1 MQLRKGSRNKI
12 IQIAG
17 VGTQFVDGYKK
28 RLRFYTG
35 LFNNTKESVRW
46 IEKDLMWV
54 SMNPDGTPDI
64 DEKPLFFHGKGSPH
78 SPRERFNRH
87 MATSRYPNKGLKKK
101 YDL

>member
-12 IQIAG
+12 IEIDG
-17 VGTQFVDGYKK
+17 VGTHFVDGYKG
-28 RLRFYTG
+28 LRSYTE
-35 LFNNTKESVRW
+35 LFNNTKESVKN

-64 DEKPLFFHGKGSPH
+64 DEKPLFLHGKGSPH

>member
-12 IQIAG
+12 IEIDG
-17 VGTQFVDGYKK
+17 VGTHFVDGYKK
-28 RLRFYTG
+28 GLRFQISI
-35 LFNNTKESVRW
+35 FNNTKESVKN

-64 DEKPLFFHGKGSPH
+64 DEKPLFLHGIGSLH

-87 MATSRYPNKGLKKK
+87 IATSRYPNKGLKKK